1 VFSQTE
7 EVVQIYCPY
16 CGERIELLIDCSVEF
31 QEYIED
37 CQVCCRP
44 IFLVVSA
51 DGAGFPIVEARN
63 ENE

>member
-1 VFSQTE
+1 MNE
-7 EVVQIYCPY
+7 LLEKEILCPY
-16 CGERIELLIDCSVEF
+16 CNEGITILVDASVEF

-44 IFLVVSA
+44 IEMTVSF
-51 DGAGFPIVEARN
+51 DESGDLTLFVKN